1 MEKSK
6 LVFLDT
12 ETTGTSPDSRLC
24 QVAYKRN
31 GEEFESLFKP
41 PIPIEIEA
49 MAVSHITNR
58 MVENKELF
66 IGSKMHK
73 DLSRIFSEGH
83 ILVAHNASF
92 DAEML
97 KRENIEVQNIIDTYK
112 LAQHMDP
119 EALIPKYSLQYL
131 RYYFD
136 LNVEDATAHDALGD
150 IRVLE
155 KLFSH
160 YYVIMTKEFGDE
172 GIILEK
178 MIEISSRPIFVKKF
192 NFGKYSGMFVGEVAA
207 SDPGYLRWLL
217 DQKIK
222 TRDNG
227 EDNDENWIYTLEHYI
242 GRN

>member
-12 ETTGTSPDSRLC
+12 ETTGIGPDGRLC
-24 QVAYKRN
+24 QVAYKID

-41 PIPIEIEA
+41 PVPIEIEA
-49 MAVSHITNR
+49 MSVSHITNR
-58 MVENKELF
+58 MVEDKEPF
-66 IGSKMHK
+66 IGSRMHK

-83 ILVAHNASF
+83 ILIAHNASF

-112 LAQHMDP
+112 LVQHMDP

-136 LNVEDATAHDALGD
+136 LNVEDATAHNALGD

-155 KLFSH
+155 KLFS
-160 YYVIMTKEFGDE
+160 YYYDIMIKEFEDDVV
-172 GIILEK
+172 LEK
-178 MIEISSRPIFVKKF
+178 MLNISSRPIFVKKF

-217 DQKIK
+217 DQKTK
-222 TRDNG
+222 ARDKG